1 MEETITEKLIRYF
14 WFAFGISVM
23 GFLYWF
29 FLWES
34 LYTIWYY
41 NHYVTWI
48 EDWYYGIIPMVNHHG
63 ILYSLIAGIGEWLN
77 QDDGVLFG
85 CLFFGLTILPFAM
98 IGWS

>member
-1 MEETITEKLIRYF
+1 MNFDKETIIEKLTEYF
-14 WFAFGISVM
+14 WFAFGIAVM

-48 EDWYYGIIPMVNHHG
+48 EDWYYGIIPMVIHHG
-63 ILYSLIAGIGEWLN
+63 ILWYVTEQII
-77 QDDGVLFG
+77 DDWFLSTCVAV
-85 CLFFGLTILPFAM
+85 GLTILPFAM